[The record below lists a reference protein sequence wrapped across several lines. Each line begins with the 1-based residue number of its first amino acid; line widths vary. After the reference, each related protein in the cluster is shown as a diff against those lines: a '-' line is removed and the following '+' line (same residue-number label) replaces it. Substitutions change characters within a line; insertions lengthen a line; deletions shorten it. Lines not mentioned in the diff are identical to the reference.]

1 MQISCTLRTVLAA
14 ALAVLASCRPHA
26 ETTPAPANAGA
37 ISLERR
43 RSEAAG
49 IVVQEVDE
57 QAVEDAI
64 VTSGVITFDDRRVA
78 HVISPVSG
86 RVTAIHVEPGDRVK
100 KGQALATI
108 QSPDAG
114 QAIADLHKAEADFT
128 TAQHDFARASDLKK
142 DRGISYRDFE
152 AAEDRSRQARAELER
167 AQAKVHLFRTG
178 SANAVTN
185 TYTLAS
191 DIDGE
196 VMMRNIFLGQEVS
209 GQYAN
214 GAGQELFTVGEIDRV
229 WAFGDVYE
237 VDIPRVKKGAPAAIK
252 VIAYKDKA
260 FEGRV
265 EWVQRVLD
273 PATRTAKVR
282 FSFPN
287 PDGALLPQMYGTVRI
302 AANSRKTL
310 AIPRS
315 ALLRLGE
322 QRVVFVQTD
331 TSPQSDLRFERLPVD
346 VDEYASPDW
355 VPVRHGLEKGMKLVV
370 KGAVLL
376 SEM

>member
-1 MQISCTLRTVLAA
+1 MQISFTKCTALAG
-14 ALAVLASCRPHA
+14 ALAVFAGCRPHG
-26 ETTPAPANAGA
+26 ETTKAPANPGA
-37 ISLERR
+37 ITLERQ

-57 QAVEDAI
+57 QPVEDAI
-64 VTSGVITFDDRRVA
+64 VASGVITFDDRKVA
-78 HVISPVSG
+78 HVVSPVSG

-128 TAQHDFARASDLKK
+128 TAEHDFRRLSDLKK
-142 DRGISYRDFE
+142 DRAIPTRDVE
-152 AAEDRSRQARAELER
+152 AAEDRARQARAELER
-167 AQAKVHLFRTG
+167 AQAKAQLFRTA
-178 SANAVTN
+178 SARAVTN
-185 TYTLAS
+185 SYTLTS
-191 DIDGE
+191 DIEGE
-196 VMMRNIFLGQEVS
+196 VMMRNVFLGQEIS

-214 GAGQELFTVGEIDRV
+214 GGSQELFTVGEIDRV

-237 VDIPRVKKGAPAAIK
+237 VDFPRVKKGASASIK
-252 VIAYKDKA
+252 VIAYKDRV

-282 FSFPN
+282 FSFAN
-287 PDGALLPQMYGTVRI
+287 PDSALVPQMYGTVRI
-302 AANSRKTL
+302 GASPRKAL

-331 TSPQSDLRFERLPVD
+331 PSPGGELRFERTPVD
-346 VDEYASPDW
+346 VDEYSSPEW
-355 VPVRHGLEKGMKLVV
+355 VPVRHGLVKGDKLVV

>member
-1 MQISCTLRTVLAA
+1 MQFSFTKRSVLAG
-14 ALAVLASCRPHA
+14 ALAALASCRPNA
-26 ETTPAPANAGA
+26 DATPALANAST
-37 ISLERR
+37 ISLERQ

-49 IVVQEVDE
+49 IQVEEVDE
-57 QAVEDAI
+57 QPVEDAI
-64 VTSGVITFDDRRVA
+64 ITSGVITFDDRKVS
-78 HVISPVSG
+78 HVVSPVSG

-128 TAQHDFARASDLKK
+128 TAEHDFTRAKRLEK
-142 DRGISYRDFE
+142 DHGMATRDVE
-152 AAEDRSRQARAELER
+152 ATEDRARQARAELER
-167 AQAKVHLFRTG
+167 AQAKAQLFRTG
-178 SANAVTN
+178 SMRAVSN

-191 DIDGE
+191 DVDGE
-196 VMMRNIFLGQEVS
+196 VMMRNVFLGQEIS

-214 GAGQELFTVGEIDRV
+214 GGGQELFTVGEIDRV

-273 PATRTAKVR
+273 PTTRTAKVR

-302 AANSRKTL
+302 AANPRKAL

-331 TSPQSDLRFERLPVD
+331 AAREGELRFERMPVD
-346 VDEYASPDW
+346 VDEFSSPVW